1 MSTIGKLSA
10 MRRTTRGCRLF
21 ITGVLGAALS
31 LGFMPLGVA
40 TASIGNRAPQVV
52 GGAPINSS
60 AVPWQVLFIIGNS
73 PDKSELCSGSLISA
87 TTVVSAAHCFAG
99 ISPGAVQG

>member
-1 MSTIGKLSA
+1 

-60 AVPWQVLFIIGNS
+60 AVPWQVLFIIN
-73 PDKSELCSGSLISA
+73 KTTLCSGSLISA
-87 TTVVSAAHCFAG
+87 TTVVSA
-99 ISPGAVQG
+99 GA